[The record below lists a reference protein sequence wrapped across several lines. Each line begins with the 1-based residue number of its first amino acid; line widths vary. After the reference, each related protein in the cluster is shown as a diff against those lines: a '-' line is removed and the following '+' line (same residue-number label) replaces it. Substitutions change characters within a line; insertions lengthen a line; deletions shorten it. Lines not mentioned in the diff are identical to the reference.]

1 MEGTLE
7 AHRCVT
13 ELKQLTVYWKR
24 KDEFIKYLLVP
35 INKTDIFISI
45 FCVGL
50 HKFLSSRMSRLI
62 SEKDLGKG
70 GKSDL
75 PYWCQRY
82 QKQHLPLPL

>member
-35 INKTDIFISI
+35 INKTDIFII
-45 FCVGL
+45 L
-50 HKFLSSRMSRLI
+50 QETKERR
-62 SEKDLGKG
+62 
-70 GKSDL
+70 
-75 PYWCQRY
+75 
-82 QKQHLPLPL
+82 